1 MQTPGLAH
9 VLEVEAA
16 YTEVEAAYTAIFL
29 AIALAR
35 FSRAEFLS

>member
-9 VLEVEAA
+9 VL
-16 YTEVEAAYTAIFL
+16 EVEAAYTAIFL